1 MQFLLPLKM
10 LAAGQ
15 SGQVSQVL
23 GDAETVRRLA
33 ELGMRAGERI
43 EMLQHGS
50 PCIVRLG
57 DDRMSNGRLCFR
69 DGDALSV
76 LIELEHAG

>member
-1 MQFLLPLKM
+1 MSEVLPLNM

-15 SGQVSQVL
+15 AGQVSQVL
-23 GDAETVRRLA
+23 GDAESVHRLA
-33 ELGMRAGERI
+33 ELGMRAGERV
-43 EMLQHGS
+43 EMLRHGS

-57 DDRMSNGRLCFR
+57 DSRMSSGRLCFR
-69 DGDALSV
+69 EGDALNV

>member
-1 MQFLLPLKM
+1 MTEVLPLKM

-15 SGQVSQVL
+15 AGQVSQVL

-33 ELGMRAGERI
+33 ELGMRAGERV

-57 DDRMSNGRLCFR
+57 NNRMSSGRLCFR
-69 DGDALSV
+69 EGDALNV
-76 LIELEHAG
+76 LVELERAG

>member
-1 MQFLLPLKM
+1 MSEVLPLKM

-15 SGQVSQVL
+15 VGQVSQVL
-23 GDAETVRRLA
+23 GDVDTVRRLA
-33 ELGMRAGERI
+33 ELGMRAGERV

-57 DDRMSNGRLCFR
+57 NNRLSNGRLCFR
-69 DGDALSV
+69 EGDALNV
-76 LIELEHAG
+76 LVELERAG

>member
-1 MQFLLPLKM
+1 MREILPLKM
-10 LAAGQ
+10 LASGQ
-15 SGQVSQVL
+15 TGQVSQVL
-23 GDAETVRRLA
+23 GDTDTVRRLA
-33 ELGMRAGERI
+33 ELGMRAGERV

-57 DDRMSNGRLCFR
+57 DGKTDGSRLCFR

-76 LIELEHAG
+76 LVESDLAG